1 MITKPKYNSHLAN
14 WKQILIKIQLLHVLN
29 NTSQET
35 GNKISSTSLDLEK
48 RLSENDIGINAIALY
63 VMIQPIM
70 IIVLNI
76 GLDALMCL

>member
-14 WKQILIKIQLLHVLN
+14 
-29 NTSQET
+29 SQET